1 MQRIGILGGTFDPI
15 HNVHLDIARAAR
27 EALALDEVLFVLS
40 ARPPHKHSTAYAGVE
55 DRYAMVAAALADQ
68 PGMAPSRVEIDRDGP
83 SYTVDT
89 LEAIQR
95 QSPDAQLFL
104 ILGMDSLVDLPNWY
118 QPEDILARARL
129 LAVPRP
135 GSWTIPPLVE
145 GHFDLI
151 PFKEDPVSSTELRK
165 RLSVGEPVD
174 DFIPEGALRIINE
187 KGLYGGGR
195 GTA

>member
-1 MQRIGILGGTFDPI
+1 MRQIGIFGGTFDPI

-27 EALALDEVLFVLS
+27 DAQALDQVWFVLS
-40 ARPPHKHSTAYAGVE
+40 ARPPHKHGTACVGVE
-55 DRYAMVAAALADQ
+55 DRYAMVAAALAGE

-89 LEAIQR
+89 LEAVQQ
-95 QSPDAQLFL
+95 QSPDAKLFL

-118 QPEDILARARL
+118 QPEGILARARL

-145 GHFDLI
+145 GHFDLV
-151 PFKEDPVSSTELRK
+151 PFNEHRLSSTELRK
-165 RLSVGEPVD
+165 RLDADEPAD
-174 DFIPEGALRIINE
+174 GFIPEGALRIINE
-187 KGLYGGGR
+187 KGLYGGG
-195 GTA
+195 